1 MKHYLITGG
10 TGLIGSALCHH
21 LVAADNAVTVLSR
34 KPSTVEDKCGVGV
47 KAVQSLTEIAP
58 DTTIDIVIN
67 LAGEPIAN
75 ARWTDKRKNLLES
88 SRIDLTSNLVDWISS
103 RKRKPECLVSGS
115 AVGWYG
121 DGGDQTLTEQSEYRD
136 EYTHRL
142 CDAWEKQAI
151 QASQMGIRVCI
162 VRTGLVLSSKGG
174 VLQKMLLPF
183 KLGLGGR
190 LGTGE
195 QYMPWIHIS
204 DMIRLLEFLAIN
216 KHLKGIFNVPFGK
229 YKKPYFPE
237 NEMYFFASKAQKATF
252 TCLGYDDVFK
262 LVPKNAVI
270 YCDPP
275 YVPLS
280 KTASFTSYAKGGF
293 NLDDQANLANLAEQA
308 AFENNTPV
316 LISNHDTVWTRK
328 IYSQASLD
336 KIQVKR
342 TISPK
347 GGSRN
352 KVDELMAM
360 YLAPKSRLHK

>member
-34 KPSTVEDKCGVGV
+34 RPSTVEDKCSVGI

-103 RKRKPECLVSGS
+103 RKQKPECLVSGS

-121 DGGDQTLTEQSEYRD
+121 DGGDQTLTEQSDFHD

-142 CDAWEKQAI
+142 CDAWEKQAL
-151 QASQMGIRVCI
+151 QASHQMGIRVCI

-190 LGTGE
+190 LGNGE
-195 QYMPWIHIS
+195 QYMPWIHIL
-204 DMIRLLEFLAIN
+204 DMIRLLNFLAIN
-216 KHLKGIFNVPFGK
+216 KQLKGVFNACSPNPVTNQEFTIELTKQLHRYELFSAPVWALKIALG
-229 YKKPYFPE
+229 
-237 NEMYFFASKAQKATF
+237 EM
-252 TCLGYDDVFK
+252 
-262 LVPKNAVI
+262 
-270 YCDPP
+270 
-275 YVPLS
+275 
-280 KTASFTSYAKGGF
+280 
-293 NLDDQANLANLAEQA
+293 
-308 AFENNTPV
+308 
-316 LISNHDTVWTRK
+316 
-328 IYSQASLD
+328 
-336 KIQVKR
+336 
-342 TISPK
+342 
-347 GGSRN
+347 
-352 KVDELMAM
+352 
-360 YLAPKSRLHK
+360 SRLLLTGQRAIPQRAIANGFSFVHPELRPALKSILA

>member
-1 MKHYLITGG
+1 MVEPFVGAGSVFLNSNFKHYVLNDIN
-10 TGLIGSALCHH
+10 
-21 LVAADNAVTVLSR
+21 ADL
-34 KPSTVEDKCGVGV
+34 
-47 KAVQSLTEIAP
+47 
-58 DTTIDIVIN
+58 IN
-67 LAGEPIAN
+67 LYKEL
-75 ARWTDKRKNLLES
+75 KRS
-88 SRIDLTSNLVDWISS
+88 
-103 RKRKPECLVSGS
+103 P
-115 AVGWYG
+115 
-121 DGGDQTLTEQSEYRD
+121 D
-136 EYTHRL
+136 E
-142 CDAWEKQAI
+142 
-151 QASQMGIRVCI
+151 
-162 VRTGLVLSSKGG
+162 
-174 VLQKMLLPF
+174 F
-183 KLGLGGR
+183 
-190 LGTGE
+190 
-195 QYMPWIHIS
+195 IS
-204 DMIRLLEFLAIN
+204 DAKKLFVDLNNHPDAYYDYRMQFNQSSDVYERAILFLYMN
-216 KHLKGIFNVPFGK
+216 RHGYNGLCRYNLKGIFNVPFGK

-237 NEMYFFASKAQKATF
+237 KEMYFFANKAQKATF